1 MKFVTA
7 LIWAFRRLVT
17 QGPLG
22 VLLLILSLVPVLFID
37 WTSTYAARPDLN
49 ADRNKDAATTSSLPL
64 FPVLET
70 DFPPPTYTKVIKVG
84 KKDTLTSI
92 LRREGISLITVSQ
105 IQKKLK
111 NVFDP
116 RSIKPGQEIVLQI
129 TPLSSRIKHNALE
142 RIVLRPDIYNE
153 IIVEKAGK
161 DNFDIRSQK
170 VPIETRLTKSI
181 GVIDGSLY
189 KSAMRAGVPDQVIM
203 RFIKIFSW
211 DVDFQRGI
219 RRGDKYQVMYE
230 VLYTKAG
237 KLARFGSIKYA
248 GLNLQGRHRVLYRY
262 KTSKGLIDFF
272 DKKGFSARKPL
283 MLTPIDG
290 ARLSSGY
297 GKRRHPIL
305 GYTKMHRGLDFAAPL
320 GTPIYSAGDGIIV
333 ERRRKGFYGKFI
345 RVRHNSRF
353 ETAYAHLSSY
363 KRGVVVGKRVRQGQ
377 VIGFVGSTGR
387 STGPH
392 LHYEVR
398 RNGKAVNPRRIKMP
412 SGIKLK
418 GRELR
423 KYERARKEIINQYS
437 ALPEQNPFPVSEK

>member
-1 MKFVTA
+1 MKFVRV
-7 LIWAFRRLVT
+7 LFLAFGRLVT
-17 QGPLG
+17 RVPLG
-22 VLLLILSLVPVLFID
+22 LLLLILSLVPVLFID
-37 WTSTYAARPDLN
+37 WTSTYAARPDWN
-49 ADRNKDAATTSSLPL
+49 ADRTKDSATVSSLPV

-70 DFPPPTYTKVIKVG
+70 DFPPPTYNKVIKVG

-92 LRREGISLITVSQ
+92 LRGEGISLITVTQ

-111 NVFDP
+111 NTFDP
-116 RSIKPGQEIVLQI
+116 RRIRPGQEIVLEI
-129 TPLSSRIKHNALE
+129 TPLSSRVKHNALE
-142 RIVLRPDIYNE
+142 RIVLRPDVYQE
-153 IIVEKAGK
+153 IIIEKVEKG
-161 DNFDIRSQK
+161 NFDIKLQK
-170 VPIETRLTKSI
+170 VPIETRLTKSV
-181 GVIDGSLY
+181 GVINGSLY
-189 KSAMRAGVPDQVIM
+189 QAAIRAGVPDQVVM

-219 RRGDKYQVMYE
+219 RRGDRYQVMYE
-230 VLYTKAG
+230 VLYTKEG
-237 KLARFGSIKYA
+237 KLARSGKIKYA
-248 GLNLQGRHRVLYRY
+248 GLNLQGRQRVLYRY

-305 GYTKMHRGLDFAAPL
+305 GYTKMHRGLDFAAPR

-333 ERRRKGFYGKFI
+333 ERRRRGFYGKFI

-418 GRELR
+418 GKELR
-423 KYERARKEIINQYS
+423 KYEIARKGILNQYS
-437 ALPEQNPFPVSEK
+437 ALPDQNSFPISEK

>member
-1 MKFVTA
+1 MRVLF
-7 LIWAFRRLVT
+7 LAFGRLVT
-17 QGPLG
+17 RVPLG
-22 VLLLILSLVPVLFID
+22 LLLLILSLVPVLFID
-37 WTSTYAARPDLN
+37 WTSTYAARPDWN
-49 ADRNKDAATTSSLPL
+49 ADRTKDSATVSSLPV

-70 DFPPPTYTKVIKVG
+70 DFPPPTYNKVIKVG

-92 LRREGISLITVSQ
+92 LRGEGISLITVTQ

-111 NVFDP
+111 NIFDP
-116 RSIKPGQEIVLQI
+116 RRIRPGQEILLEI
-129 TPLSSRIKHNALE
+129 TPLSSRVKHNALE
-142 RIVLRPDIYNE
+142 RIVLRPDVYQE
-153 IIVEKAGK
+153 IIIEKVEKG
-161 DNFDIRSQK
+161 NFDIKLQK
-170 VPIETRLTKSI
+170 VPIETRLTKSV
-181 GVIDGSLY
+181 GVINGSLY
-189 KSAMRAGVPDQVIM
+189 QAAIRAGVPDQVVM

-219 RRGDKYQVMYE
+219 RRGDRYQVMYE
-230 VLYTKAG
+230 VLYTKEG
-237 KLARFGSIKYA
+237 KLARSGKIKYA
-248 GLNLQGRHRVLYRY
+248 GLNLQGRQRVLYRY

-305 GYTKMHRGLDFAAPL
+305 GYTEMHRGLDFAAPR

-333 ERRRKGFYGKFI
+333 ERRRRGFYGKFI

-418 GRELR
+418 GKELR
-423 KYERARKEIINQYS
+423 KYEIARKGILNQYS
-437 ALPEQNPFPVSEK
+437 ALPDQNSFPISEK

>member
-1 MKFVTA
+1 MRVLFLA
-7 LIWAFRRLVT
+7 IGRLVT
-17 QGPLG
+17 RVPLG
-22 VLLLILSLVPVLFID
+22 FLLIILSLVPVLFVD
-37 WTSTYAARPDLN
+37 WTHTYAARPDWN
-49 ADRNKDAATTSSLPL
+49 ADRTKDSATVSSLPV

-70 DFPPPTYTKVIKVG
+70 DFPPPTYNKVIKVG

-92 LRREGISLITVSQ
+92 LRGEGISLITVTQ

-111 NVFDP
+111 NTFDP
-116 RSIKPGQEIVLQI
+116 RRIRPGQEIVLEI
-129 TPLSSRIKHNALE
+129 TPLSSRVKHNALE
-142 RIVLRPDIYNE
+142 RIVLRPDVYQE
-153 IIVEKAGK
+153 IIIEKLGK
-161 DNFDIRSQK
+161 DNFDIKSQK

-181 GVIDGSLY
+181 GVIHGSLY
-189 KSAMRAGVPDQVIM
+189 QSAISKGVPDQVIM

-230 VLYTKAG
+230 VLYTKEG
-237 KLARFGSIKYA
+237 KLARFGRIKYA

-305 GYTKMHRGLDFAAPL
+305 GYTKMHRGLDFAAPR
-320 GTPIYSAGDGIIV
+320 GTPIYSAGDGIII
-333 ERRRKGFYGKFI
+333 ERRRRGFYGKFI

-418 GRELR
+418 GKELR
-423 KYERARKEIINQYS
+423 KYEIARKGILNQYS
-437 ALPEQNPFPVSEK
+437 ALPDQNSFPISEK

>member
-1 MKFVTA
+1 MKF
-7 LIWAFRRLVT
+7 LILLFSLFRRLAT

-22 VLLLILSLVPVLFID
+22 ILLLILSLVPVLVID
-37 WTSTYAARPDLN
+37 WTSTYAARPDWN
-49 ADRNKDAATTSSLPL
+49 ADRTKDSATVSALPV

-70 DFPPPTYTKVIKVG
+70 DFPPPTYQKVIKVG

-92 LRREGISLITVSQ
+92 LRREGISLNTVTQ

-111 NVFDP
+111 NIFDP
-116 RSIKPGQEIVLQI
+116 RRIRPGQEIALEI
-129 TPLSSRIKHNALE
+129 TPLSSRVKHNALQ
-142 RIVLRPDIYNE
+142 RIVLRPDIYQE
-153 IIVEKAGK
+153 IIIEKGEQ
-161 DNFDIRSQK
+161 DNFDIKLQK
-170 VPIETRLTKSI
+170 IPIETRLTKSI
-181 GVIDGSLY
+181 GVINGSLY
-189 KSAMRAGVPDQVIM
+189 QSAIRAGVPDQVVM

-230 VLYTKAG
+230 VLYTKEGA
-237 KLARFGSIKYA
+237 LARSGKIKYA
-248 GLNLQGRHRVLYRY
+248 GLNLQGRQRVLYRY

-305 GYTKMHRGLDFAAPL
+305 GYTKMHRGLDFAAPR
-320 GTPIYSAGDGIIV
+320 GTPIYSAGDGIII
-333 ERRRKGFYGKFI
+333 ERRRRGFYGKFI

-353 ETAYAHLSSY
+353 ETVYAHLSSY

-387 STGPH
+387 STGRWWGAWQH
-392 LHYEVR
+392 VLQIL
-398 RNGKAVNPRRIKMP
+398 RNFRTGLSQTGAKVW
-412 SGIKLK
+412 
-418 GRELR
+418 
-423 KYERARKEIINQYS
+423 
-437 ALPEQNPFPVSEK
+437 

>member
-17 QGPLG
+17 QVPVG

-84 KKDTLTSI
+84 KKRHSHFHIEKRGNITDYSLTNP
-92 LRREGISLITVSQ
+92 E
-105 IQKKLK
+105 KLK
-111 NVFDP
+111 NIFDP
-116 RSIKPGQEIVLQI
+116 RSIKPGQEIALQI
-129 TPLSSRIKHNALE
+129 TPLSSRVKHNALE

-153 IIVEKAGK
+153 IIVEKVGE

-230 VLYTKAG
+230 VLYTKEG
-237 KLARFGSIKYA
+237 KLARFGRIKYA

-333 ERRRKGFYGKFI
+333 ERRRKGFTE
-345 RVRHNSRF
+345 NLL
-353 ETAYAHLSSY
+353 E
-363 KRGVVVGKRVRQGQ
+363 
-377 VIGFVGSTGR
+377 
-387 STGPH
+387 
-392 LHYEVR
+392 
-398 RNGKAVNPRRIKMP
+398 
-412 SGIKLK
+412 
-418 GRELR
+418 
-423 KYERARKEIINQYS
+423 
-437 ALPEQNPFPVSEK
+437 